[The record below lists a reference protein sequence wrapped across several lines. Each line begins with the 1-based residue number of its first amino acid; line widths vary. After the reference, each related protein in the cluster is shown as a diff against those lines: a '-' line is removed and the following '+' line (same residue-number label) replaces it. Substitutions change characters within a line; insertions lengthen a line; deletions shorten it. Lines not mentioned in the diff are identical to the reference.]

1 MRLFKPVNPAPPSAA
16 GRCRMRSHDINQRG
30 YTLTEAALVL
40 VLMAIITSL
49 ALPRYRGYLA
59 DRSLQN
65 AAHLIQGDLRLAQQ
79 EAVARAG
86 SGSRVEMCFRSNGF
100 NLYAV
105 DYQDSIGRTGAQIG
119 EAIKVANAGAE
130 YASGIT
136 VTVDATASDP
146 CLVDASRQ
154 AIVFSSGGTPIS
166 FDDSSSKDIS
176 LALNGRTYR
185 VTIAPSSGRATVGR

>member
-1 MRLFKPVNPAPPSAA
+1 MRLFKPVNPAPPKAA
-16 GRCRMRSHDINQRG
+16 GRCRIRSHDINQRG
-30 YTLTEAALVL
+30 YTLAETMLALV
-40 VLMAIITSL
+40 VLAIIVSL
-49 ALPRYRGYLA
+49 AMPQYRGYLA

-100 NLYAV
+100 DLYAV
-105 DYQDSIGRTGAQIG
+105 DYQDGIGRTGAQVG
-119 EAIKVANAGAE
+119 ETIKVANAGTE

-136 VTVDATASDP
+136 VTVDTTASDP
-146 CLVDASRQ
+146 CLADASRQ

-166 FDDSSSKDIS
+166 FDDSSPKDIS
-176 LALNGRTYR
+176 LALDGRTYR
-185 VTIAPSSGRATVGR
+185 VTIAPSTGRATVGR